1 MVTPVATP
9 IDPKALAAHV
19 LRALG
24 RAQLRGATLSLAEV
38 ARALRVRKP
47 EVRAMVTQ
55 LDREGFV
62 DARRMRLTLAGLAL
76 AASLA
81 GKRLP
86 ALRPAAAV
94 RARAA

>member
-1 MVTPVATP
+1 MSKTILPLTKESGPPQYWRSVEH
-9 IDPKALAAHV
+9 LAD
-19 LRALG
+19 
-24 RAQLRGATLSLAEV
+24 
-38 ARALRVRKP
+38 KP